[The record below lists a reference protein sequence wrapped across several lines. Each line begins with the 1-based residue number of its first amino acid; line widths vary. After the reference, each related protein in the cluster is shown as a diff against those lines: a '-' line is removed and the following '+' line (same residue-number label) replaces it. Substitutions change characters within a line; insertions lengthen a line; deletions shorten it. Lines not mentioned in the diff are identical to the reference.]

1 MDECRLEEVEAVK
14 RFIESEGGTPSV
26 MFGEE
31 AILHLFRVASGIES
45 EIVGENEI
53 LRQVKRAWEQSIQLG
68 KATPLLNELFRH
80 AVMVGKRARRETG
93 ISRGK
98 ASYSSVALRMASSF
112 IEGLDGK
119 SVALIG
125 WGSINKKIL
134 DVLCANYSPRR
145 VAIITRRPENV
156 VLNSALP
163 ECEIN
168 IISHGDR
175 GVDNDF
181 DVVFI
186 AVKGYEVDPYYYE
199 KAKVIVDLSTPRRVP
214 LEWRKSKVV
223 DLDML
228 LVEVR
233 SVIEERKKWIPL
245 VEDIIRDEINKF
257 LYRVTLR
264 KASEIIR
271 VMEEYRRAL
280 TGDNPEVD
288 RATRKLVHPIY
299 EAIRL
304 GLYGGWSLDSFID
317 YVYNEYLRRVE
328 GEKDASRLPS
338 VKA

>member
-1 MDECRLEEVEAVK
+1 MDECGLEEVEAVK
-14 RFIESEGGTPSV
+14 RFIKSTGGTPSV

-31 AILHLFRVASGIES
+31 VILHLFRVASGIES

-53 LRQVKRAWEQSIQLG
+53 LRQVKRAWDYSLQLG

-98 ASYSSVALRMASSF
+98 AGYSSVALRMASSF
-112 IEGLDGK
+112 IGGLDGR

-125 WGSINKKIL
+125 WGNINRKIL
-134 DVLCANYSPRR
+134 DGLCKDYSPMR
-145 VAIITRRPENV
+145 VAIITRRPEDV
-156 VLNSALP
+156 ALNSILP
-163 ECEIN
+163 ECRIN
-168 IISHGDR
+168 VISHGDKR
-175 GVDNDF
+175 IDNDF
-181 DVVFI
+181 DAVFI

-199 KAKVIVDLSTPRRVP
+199 KARVIVDLSTPRRVP
-214 LEWRKSKVV
+214 LEWRKSEVV

-228 LVEVR
+228 LVAVR
-233 SVIEERKKWIPL
+233 SVIDERKKWIPL
-245 VEDIIRDEINKF
+245 VEDIIKDEINKF
-257 LYRVTLR
+257 FYRVTLK

-271 VMEEYRRAL
+271 VIEEYRRAL
-280 TGDNPEVD
+280 SGDNPEAD
-288 RATRKLVHPIY
+288 LATRKLIHPIY

-304 GLYGGWSLDSFID
+304 GLHGGWNLDSLIN
-317 YVYNEYLRRVE
+317 YIYNEYLRRVE